1 MTVSVLERK
10 RDQLINKYKLDNIN
24 AKISALPSK
33 DLDKYEML
41 MDNLL
46 GIRLSNE
53 DNIRFE
59 YSPLN

>member
-10 RDQLINKYKLDNIN
+10 RDQLINQYKLDNIN

>member
-1 MTVSVLERK
+1 MTVRVLERK